1 MIKELAKE
9 FEGQFECLG
18 ENTEKYITFSV
29 LINKELDNGKSIKY
43 KIKLIESFRFTSKSL
58 SNRIKY
64 LSERLHSDKRTDI
77 KSHLDYMSLKDDQLI
92 FRCFKC
98 KKNYKKDFNKEI
110 KDLKI
115 YISFVTMILLN
126 LFYY

>member
-1 MIKELAKE
+1 
-9 FEGQFECLG
+9 
-18 ENTEKYITFSV
+18 
-29 LINKELDNGKSIKY
+29 
-43 KIKLIESFRFTSKSL
+43 
-58 SNRIKY
+58 
-64 LSERLHSDKRTDI
+64 
-77 KSHLDYMSLKDDQLI
+77 MSLKDDQLI

>member
-29 LINKELDNGKSIKY
+29 PINKELDNGKSIKY
-43 KIKLIESFRFTSKSL
+43 KIKFIESFRFTSKSL
-58 SNRIKY
+58 SNLIKY